1 MTQPSEPLHVSAN
14 THQPLRIA
22 VVGCGFISD
31 IYFQNLLTFSDVQL
45 VACADLNREQA
56 SRAAEKYGV
65 KLVLTPAEAYAHP
78 DIDLILNLTNPAAHA
93 EVSLAALQ
101 GGKHVYNEK
110 PLALALA
117 DAEAMASLAAA
128 KGLRI
133 GCAPDT
139 VLGAGLQTCREL
151 VESGVIGDP
160 VAATAFM
167 ANHGHESW
175 HPQPDFYYQPG
186 AGPLFDMGPY
196 YLTALVNI
204 MGPVERVSGM
214 ARASFAERTI
224 TSQPRAGEKVEVN
237 TPTHIAGQLAFGS
250 GAIATL
256 ITSFDIWGS
265 KLPLLEIHGT
275 LGSLSLP
282 DPNTFGGPVQLKRAG
297 GEWEDV
303 PVTRPYSENS
313 RGLGVAEL
321 ARAVQ
326 EDRPHRASGEVA
338 FHVLEVMH
346 AVLKS
351 ATDRAEVMVNSRPQI
366 PHTMDAHPLPSR
378 AAAPVQHAEKEV
390 AHD

>member
-1 MTQPSEPLHVSAN
+1 MTQTGSS
-14 THQPLRIA
+14 PLRVA

-31 IYFQNLLTFSDVQL
+31 IYFQNLVTFSGVQV
-45 VACADLNREQA
+45 VACADLNRDQA

-65 KLVLTPAEAYAHP
+65 DLVLTPEEAYAHP
-78 DIDLILNLTNPAAHA
+78 DIDLILNLTIPAAHA
-93 EVSLAALQ
+93 EVALAALR

-110 PLALALA
+110 PLALALE
-117 DAEAMASLAAA
+117 DAEAMTQLAAEH
-128 KGLRI
+128 GLRI

-151 VESGVIGDP
+151 VESGVIGEP

-175 HPQPDFYYQPG
+175 HPNPDFYYQPG

-214 ARASFAERTI
+214 ARASFDKRTI
-224 TSQPRAGEKVEVN
+224 TSQPRAGEEVQVN
-237 TPTHIAGQLAFGS
+237 TPTHIAGQLAFTG

-256 ITSFDIWGS
+256 ITSFDVWGS
-265 KLPLLEIHGT
+265 NLPLLEIHGT

-282 DPNTFGGPVQLKRAG
+282 DPNTFGGPVRLKRAG

-303 PVTRPYSENS
+303 KVERPYSENS

-321 ARAVQ
+321 AQAVQ
-326 EDRPHRASGEVA
+326 ENRPHRASGDVA

-346 AVLKS
+346 GLLKS
-351 ATDRAEVMVNSRPQI
+351 AEQRAEVDIRSSPAI
-366 PHTMDAHPLPSR
+366 PTLMEEQPLPAR
-378 AAAPVQHAEKEV
+378 TQKEM

>member
-1 MTQPSEPLHVSAN
+1 MTQTGSS
-14 THQPLRIA
+14 PLRVA

-31 IYFQNLLTFSDVQL
+31 IYFQNLVTFSGVQV
-45 VACADLNREQA
+45 VACADLNRDQA

-65 KLVLTPAEAYAHP
+65 GLVLTPEEAYAHP
-78 DIDLILNLTNPAAHA
+78 DIDLILNLTIPAAHA
-93 EVSLAALQ
+93 EVALAALR

-110 PLALALA
+110 PLALALE
-117 DAEAMASLAAA
+117 DAEAMTQLAAEH
-128 KGLRI
+128 GLRI

-151 VESGVIGDP
+151 VESGVIGEP

-175 HPQPDFYYQPG
+175 HPNPDFYYQPG

-214 ARASFAERTI
+214 ARASFDKRTI
-224 TSQPRAGEKVEVN
+224 TSQPRAGEEVQVN
-237 TPTHIAGQLAFGS
+237 TPTHIAGQLAFTG

-256 ITSFDIWGS
+256 ITSFDVWGS
-265 KLPLLEIHGT
+265 NLPLLEIHGT

-282 DPNTFGGPVQLKRAG
+282 DPNTFGGPVRLKRAG

-303 PVTRPYSENS
+303 KVERPYSENS

-321 ARAVQ
+321 AQAVQ
-326 EDRPHRASGEVA
+326 ENRPHRASGDVA

-346 AVLKS
+346 GLLKS
-351 ATDRAEVMVNSRPQI
+351 AEQRAEVDIQSSPAI
-366 PHTMDAHPLPSR
+366 PTLMEEQPLPAR
-378 AAAPVQHAEKEV
+378 TQKEM